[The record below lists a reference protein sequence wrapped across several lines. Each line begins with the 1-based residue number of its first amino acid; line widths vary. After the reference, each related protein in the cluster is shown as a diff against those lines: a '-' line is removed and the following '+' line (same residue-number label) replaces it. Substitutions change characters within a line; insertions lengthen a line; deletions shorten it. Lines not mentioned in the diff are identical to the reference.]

1 MNLINHDW
9 LPVLDAGCFRQI
21 GLREL
26 LCTDGDFRLALP
38 RDDMELSGLAL
49 AIALTQTLF
58 LPADVTE
65 WRKRQKVP
73 LTDTEYATGI
83 EPFRDWFNLD
93 DARQPFMQTRGVKA
107 AEITPMQK
115 LFIGLP
121 DGVSHTFFNAEGE
134 ISAVCGGCAAIALF
148 HQASVCPSFGGGF
161 KGSLRGAAPVT
172 TFVDVPDRGPGSL
185 RRRIWRNVLPAPE
198 VARLLPG
205 APTGRDDLPVWILPV
220 TAGSTVRA
228 GSIGLRRGLFWQP
241 AHVELRPA
249 AAGDCE
255 HCGASGVARYGGFL
269 KEKFVYT
276 LDGMWPH
283 PHSPRQWTVKKGERE
298 ERFLSFTTTAPA
310 WTQLSQY
317 VFRQEAAREG
327 HAPASIVTAWTSS
340 GSSNAQELNLLI
352 GGYRNN
358 QANVI
363 ERRYELFSFAPGWED
378 AQAQIEACIGD
389 ALAVRTAL
397 RGSLYWAAKGQ
408 KDHFKG
414 LGVAVH
420 EISDARFLT
429 RSGTLLLT
437 ELREIDWAREDWIT
451 RLETYREALIALAET
466 IFAEVVAPYR
476 HDPELIHAIAAARS
490 KLARD
495 LKPLRPTQ
503 TEEVDPA

>member
-1 MNLINHDW
+1 MNLIDGDDW
-9 LPVLDAGCFRQI
+9 LPVLDAGHFRRI
-21 GLREL
+21 GLQEL

-58 LPADVTE
+58 LPADVTQ
-65 WRKRQKVP
+65 WRQRLKGP
-73 LTDTEYATGI
+73 LTAAEYAAGI
-83 EPFRDWFNLD
+83 EPYRDWFDLD
-93 DARQPFMQTRGVKA
+93 HAKRPFMQTRGVKA
-107 AEITPMQK
+107 AEITPIQK

-121 DGVSHTFFNAEGE
+121 DGVSHTFFNPEGE
-134 ISAVCGGCAAIALF
+134 IGAVCGGCAAIALF

-172 TFVDVPDRGPGSL
+172 TFVDVPDSGPGSL
-185 RRRIWRNVLPAPE
+185 RRRLWRNVLPAPE
-198 VARLLPG
+198 IARLLPG
-205 APTGRDDLPVWILPV
+205 APTGRDDLPVWMLPV
-220 TAGSTVRA
+220 VAGSTVHA

-255 HCGASGVARYGGFL
+255 HCGASGVARHGGFL

-276 LDGMWPH
+276 LAGLWPH

-317 VFRQEAAREG
+317 VFRQEATREG
-327 HAPASIVTAWTSS
+327 HAPASVVAAWTAALP
-340 GSSNAQELNLLI
+340 GAQPLNLLV

-363 ERRYELFSFAPGWED
+363 ERRHELFSFAPGWED
-378 AQAQIEACIGD
+378 AQAQIEACVGD
-389 ALAVRTAL
+389 ALAVRSAL

-420 EISDARFLT
+420 EPADGRFLA
-429 RSGTLLLT
+429 RSGTLLLA
-437 ELREIDWAREDWIT
+437 ELREIDWAHEDWSI
-451 RLETYREALIALAET
+451 RLDAYRAALVTLAEA
-466 IFAEVVAPYR
+466 IFAEAVAPYR

-490 KLARD
+490 KLASD
-495 LKPLRPTQ
+495 LKPLRPPK
-503 TEEVDPA
+503 EEEAVQA